1 VPGGWPQ
8 QLIGV
13 AAVAGW
19 LTLLAIT
26 AVAVLL
32 EQVAVGGL
40 DNFTVPLAAG
50 WLWQRLS

>member
-1 VPGGWPQ
+1 V
-8 QLIGV
+8 
-13 AAVAGW
+13 
-19 LTLLAIT
+19 
-26 AVAVLL
+26 L

>member
-1 VPGGWPQ
+1 VKLSRPPT
-8 QLIGV
+8 
-13 AAVAGW
+13 A
-19 LTLLAIT
+19 TCSSTT
-26 AVAVLL
+26 AVVL